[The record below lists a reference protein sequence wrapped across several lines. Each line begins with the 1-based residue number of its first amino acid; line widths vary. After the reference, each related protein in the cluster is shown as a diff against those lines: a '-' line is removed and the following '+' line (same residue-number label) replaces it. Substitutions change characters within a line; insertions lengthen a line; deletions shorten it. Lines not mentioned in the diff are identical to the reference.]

1 MKLRNQHL
9 KSKITN
15 TIMLSESE
23 LTFATLP
30 LLANQLRSGAVTSVE
45 LTRLFLDRLETHGA
59 KYNCVVNVTRDLALE
74 QARQADEELGAG
86 RDRGPLHGI
95 PYGAKD
101 LLATKGI
108 PTTWGAAPFKDR
120 VIDQDATVIRRLR
133 DAGAVLV
140 TKLAM
145 VELAGGMG
153 YRQPNASFTGPGLNP
168 WDPKTWSGGSSSGS
182 GAATAA
188 GLVPFAIGTETW
200 GSITTPASYCGVT
213 GLRPTYGRVSRAGA
227 MALAWTHDKIGPLA
241 RTAHDCGL
249 VLDAIAGADPD
260 DLSASERPYRF
271 PPADSPGRNYRL
283 AVIKDGATKA
293 HPDMAK
299 NFDAALEVM
308 KAWATIEEIELP
320 DLPFA
325 DVAVTIISAECAA
338 VFEEMVDSGAVLELT
353 APEDRLGGFGDQ
365 GMLATEYIRAQR
377 IRARLCRAWDE
388 LLAPYDALVT
398 VPTAGPATP
407 IDASTQATYRV
418 KSAGAPGNVCG
429 TPAIVVPTGL
439 TADGLPTALQ
449 LDGRAWSENR
459 LIALAA
465 AFQNATAW
473 HTLRPR
479 VG

>member
-1 MKLRNQHL
+1 MPA
-9 KSKITN
+9 
-15 TIMLSESE
+15 LSD
-23 LTFATLP
+23 LAFATLP
-30 LLANQLRSGAVTSVE
+30 ILGNQLRSGAVTSLD
-45 LTRLFLDRLETHGA
+45 LTRLFLDRLEAHGRA
-59 KYNCVVNVTRDLALE
+59 YNCVVTLTRELALE
-74 QARQADEELGAG
+74 QARQADEELSAG

-108 PTTWGAAPFKDR
+108 PTTWGAAPFKNR
-120 VIDQDATVIRRLR
+120 VIDQDATVVRRLR
-133 DAGAVLV
+133 EAGAVLV
-140 TKLAM
+140 AKLAM

-168 WDPKTWSGGSSSGS
+168 WDTKTWSGGSSSGS

-200 GSITTPASYCGVT
+200 GSITTPACYCGIT

-227 MALAWTHDKIGPLA
+227 MALAWTHDKIGPMA

-249 VLDAIAGADPD
+249 VLDAIAGPDPD
-260 DLSASERPYRF
+260 DLSAAERPYRY

-283 AVIKDGATKA
+283 AVIKDGAA
-293 HPDMAK
+293 HAEPDMFK
-299 NFDAALEVM
+299 NFEAALKVM
-308 KAWATIEEIELP
+308 SAWAAVEEIELP

-338 VFEEMVDSGAVLELT
+338 AFEEMVDSGDVFELT

-365 GMLATEYIRAQR
+365 AMLATEYLRAQR
-377 IRARLCRAWDE
+377 IRTHLCRAWDE
-388 LLAPYDALVT
+388 LLAPYDALLT
-398 VPTAGPATP
+398 LPTAGPATP
-407 IDASTQATYRV
+407 IDASTRGKYRV
-418 KSAGAPGNVCG
+418 ESAGAPGNVCG
-429 TPAIVVPTGL
+429 TPAIVIPTGL
-439 TADGLPTALQ
+439 TGTGLPTAMQ

-459 LIALAA
+459 LIALAT
-465 AFQNATAW
+465 AFQDATAW
-473 HTLRPR
+473 HTLHPR